1 MGRVM
6 GWKDEYKAK
15 LTSAE
20 GAVSLVKNGDRVV
33 VPLTEQPLS
42 LIAALTDRAE
52 TLRGVSVCVST
63 PGFDIGGLLS
73 GGLEVEVEIFLG
85 PLAREYENVGLS
97 PFVPLPFSLTFKA
110 TDERLDEAKP
120 VDVCLVTITPPDENG
135 MVSFGPQPW
144 FKMGYARRAHQV
156 CAEIDPNLI
165 RTYGD
170 CFMHVSEFDVFVQR
184 ERIIHTR
191 ESLVELVSGFALERK
206 TALLEVINAVNPE
219 RLGPIAG
226 RLEQIDIHVLRA
238 LYGLDSA
245 SEEVRAISDNIM
257 PLIPDGACIQIGVG
271 SPSSYLPRLGIFDN
285 RIDLGLHTE
294 LTVPG
299 IAHLVDGGV
308 INGIRKNTHQGKAVA
323 VSWSGSDDRDLDII
337 DGNPEFELYEPEYL
351 LNPNTISMNDRQIG
365 INNALS
371 VDLTGQICSESVFGG
386 RMMNGIG
393 GQPETHLGALYSK
406 GGRAI
411 TLLQSTALDGSVS
424 RIVPKLPEGELV
436 TIPRFWADTVVTE
449 YGVANLLGKNHRERA
464 YALISVAHPDFQKEL
479 QQSIKGWLIP

>member
-1 MGRVM
+1 M
-6 GWKDEYKAK
+6 GWKEEYRAK
-15 LTSAE
+15 LASAE
-20 GAVSLVKNGDRVV
+20 GAASLVNNGDRVV
-33 VPLTEQPLS
+33 IPLTEQPTS
-42 LIAALTDRAE
+42 LVAALMEKAE
-52 TLRGVSVCVST
+52 TLSGVSVCVST

-85 PLAREYENVGLS
+85 PLAREYENRGLS
-97 PFVPLPFSLTFKA
+97 PFLPLPFSLTFKA
-110 TDERLDEAKP
+110 MDERVDEAKP
-120 VDVCLVTITPPDENG
+120 VDVCLVTVTPPDENG
-135 MVSFGPQPW
+135 MVTFGPQPW
-144 FKMGYARRAHQV
+144 FKMGYARRSRRV
-156 CAEIDPNLI
+156 CAEVNPNLI

-170 CFMHVSEFDVFVQR
+170 CAMHVSEFDVFVEK
-184 ERIIHTR
+184 ERVVHTR
-191 ESLVELVSGFALERK
+191 ETLIQLVSEADPERK
-206 TALLEVINAVNPE
+206 TALLEVIDAVNPE
-219 RLGPIAG
+219 RLGPIADRFG
-226 RLEQIDIHVLRA
+226 QIDIHVLRS

-245 SEEVRAISDNIM
+245 SDEIKAIGDNVI

-271 SPSSYLPRLGIFDN
+271 SPSSYLPRLGVFDS
-285 RIDLGLHTE
+285 RVDLGLHTE

-299 IAHLVDGGV
+299 IARLVDGGV
-308 INGIRKNTHQGKAVA
+308 INGMRKNTHKGKAVA
-323 VSWSGSDDRDLDII
+323 VAWSGSDDRDLDII
-337 DGNPEFELYEPEYL
+337 DGNPNFELYEPAYL
-351 LNPNTISMNDRQIG
+351 LNPNTIAMNDRQIG

-424 RIVPKLPEGELV
+424 RIVPKLAEGELV

-464 YALISVAHPDFQKEL
+464 QALISVAHPAFQKEL